1 MMKETKIKRWILIYI
16 HVSIPLE
23 YITLQKP
30 SFDQVDNNVLINYIV
45 LPKTKDDVDNTT
57 MNTRSL

>member
-16 HVSIPLE
+16 SIPLE

-45 LPKTKDDVDNTT
+45 LPKTKDDVDNTQ
-57 MNTRSL
+57 

>member
-16 HVSIPLE
+16 SISLE

-57 MNTRSL
+57 MNTISL

>member
-16 HVSIPLE
+16 YISIPLE

-45 LPKTKDDVDNTT
+45 LPKTKDDVDNT
-57 MNTRSL
+57 MNYRSL

>member
-16 HVSIPLE
+16 SIPLE

-30 SFDQVDNNVLINYIV
+30 NFDQVDNNVLINYIV

-57 MNTRSL
+57 MNYRSL

>member
-16 HVSIPLE
+16 SIPLE

-30 SFDQVDNNVLINYIV
+30 NFDQVDNNVLINYIV

>member
-16 HVSIPLE
+16 SISLE